1 MTLSVVLDRLRERAE
16 SDPALLETLQHL
28 VDSEPVVDP
37 FGTPAE
43 DVTELARTLNEQR
56 QADRLSQL
64 RARSL
69 TSGQVV
75 EMVPSISDR
84 KGVDRRRARGTLLGI
99 RIGNQMLHPSWQFD
113 PRRGDTLA
121 GLRRVLAAL
130 AEVVSDGLDADA
142 IAIMPR
148 AEADGASVAD
158 LLADG
163 HIDAAVALA
172 QLAGD
177 QS

>member
-1 MTLSVVLDRLRERAE
+1 MTLSVVFDRLRERAE

-28 VDSEPVVDP
+28 VDSEPAVDP
-37 FGTPAE
+37 FAAPAE
-43 DVTELARTLNEQR
+43 DVAELARTLNEQR

-69 TSGQVV
+69 TTGQVV
-75 EMVPSISDR
+75 ELVPSISDR

-99 RIGNQMLHPSWQFD
+99 PIGKQMLHPSWQFD
-113 PRRGDTLA
+113 HRRGDTLA
-121 GLRRVLAAL
+121 GSRRVLAAL
-130 AEVVSDGLDADA
+130 AEVASDGLDADA
-142 IAIMPR
+142 IATTPR

-163 HIDAAVALA
+163 HIDAAVALT

>member
-1 MTLSVVLDRLRERAE
+1 MTLTAVFDRLRERAE

-28 VDSEPVVDP
+28 VDSELAVDP
-37 FGTPAE
+37 FATPAE
-43 DVTELARTLNEQR
+43 DVAELARTLNEQR

-69 TSGQVV
+69 TTGQVV
-75 EMVPSISDR
+75 ELMTSISDR
-84 KGVDRRRARGTLLGI
+84 KGVDRRRARGALLGI
-99 RIGNQMLHPSWQFD
+99 RVGNQMLHPSWQFGH
-113 PRRGDTLA
+113 RRGDTLA
-121 GLRRVLAAL
+121 GLRPVLAAL
-130 AEVVSDGLDADA
+130 AEVASDGLDADA
-142 IAIMPR
+142 IATTPR

-158 LLADG
+158 LLAEG
-163 HIDAAVALA
+163 RIDAAVALA

>member
-28 VDSEPVVDP
+28 VDSEPAKDP
-37 FGTPAE
+37 FATPSE
-43 DVTELARTLNEQR
+43 DVAELARALNEQR

-69 TSGQVV
+69 TTGQVV
-75 EMVPSISDR
+75 ELVSSISDR
-84 KGVDRRRARGTLLGI
+84 KGVDRRRARGTLLGLP
-99 RIGNQMLHPSWQFD
+99 IGNRILHPSWQFD
-113 PRRGDTLA
+113 HRRGDTLV

-130 AEVVSDGLDADA
+130 AEVASDGLDADA
-142 IAIMPR
+142 IATTPR

-172 QLAGD
+172 HLAGD